1 VSRRATA
8 SSEALR
14 SALVAYCWE
23 ATLGQIAVQMKRLSW
38 RAKPRRCA
46 RVLIA
51 AVALSGA
58 LQGCERSPAHPALSD
73 AKLIRLIPAY
83 EFVFNR
89 QAFDG
94 FSFSPDGTRLAW
106 TGPSGWSRA
115 LHVRSEASGVVN
127 VFKVGGSGM
136 HWSADSRRL
145 LILDDKSGAENHHLL
160 RLDVDDRGAT
170 AVDLTPHSGV
180 RVWLHQ
186 ILTDDPE
193 HVLVLHNR
201 RNRKLRDLYRVNLS
215 TAAEELVAQNPGD
228 GVAPITDSSGTFK
241 GWSKPTSTSRPRGKP
256 RAAPFKPRT
265 AIAVRRDEVT
275 RVVGVSRDR
284 SRAWVL
290 SNRNRERIALFSV
303 DTKTNAGRLVHQD
316 ERVDITG
323 VRMSKVQG
331 KPLLVSSVSDY
342 PHSVILD
349 GPLQDDL
356 RALLDGYRGK
366 PFGFDIVSMDPS
378 EQRLVIMVY
387 THSNR
392 SFYLLDRTH
401 KRHTL
406 LGESRSPQFRAA
418 MVEPEAVE
426 IRTRDS
432 LTLPGYLLRPVGSGA
447 MPVPLVILVH
457 GGPWQRV
464 AWSDQDHSADLLRAQ
479 FLANRGYAVL
489 AINYRGS
496 KGYGQSFMAAAVGEF
511 GAKMQDDLI
520 DGAQWAVARGIADPQ
535 RIAVMGHSYGGYAT
549 LMALAQHP
557 QKFACGIDIA
567 GPTDL
572 AKLIETFPPYW
583 EIGHWR
589 NFVGDPAVASD
600 RSRMDKISP
609 VNLANQIERPLLI
622 IQGQHD
628 VRVRPEQSTSMVE
641 ALRKAGKAVD
651 YLTFADMGHSLSY
664 WAHHLAVLRASEHF
678 LADCLGGRAAR
689 LDPLEW
695 VARLSGRL
703 PLTD

>member
-1 VSRRATA
+1 MTSRWRQN
-8 SSEALR
+8 
-14 SALVAYCWE
+14 
-23 ATLGQIAVQMKRLSW
+23 LGQIALQMKIFSL
-38 RAKPRRCA
+38 RAKPNRCA

-51 AVALSGA
+51 AAALSGV
-58 LQGCERSPAHPALSD
+58 LQGCERSPAHPALRD
-73 AKLIRLIPAY
+73 AKLSRLIPAH

-106 TGPSGWSRA
+106 TGPFGWSKA
-115 LHVRSEASGVVN
+115 LHVRSQASGIVH
-127 VFKVGGSGM
+127 VFKVGGSAM
-136 HWSADSRRL
+136 HWPADSRRL
-145 LILDDKSGAENHHLL
+145 LILDDKSGAENHHLW
-160 RLDVDDRGAT
+160 RLDVDDRDAT
-170 AVDLTPHSGV
+170 AVDLTPHPGV

-186 ILTDDPE
+186 VLTGDPE

-201 RNRKLRDLYRVNLS
+201 RDRTLRDLYRINLS

-228 GVAPITDSSGTFK
+228 AVAPITDSAGTFK
-241 GWSKPTSTSRPRGKP
+241 GWRKPAVSGRPRGKP
-256 RAAPFKPRT
+256 RTAPLKQRS
-265 AIAVRRDEVT
+265 AIAVRRNELT
-275 RVVGVSRDR
+275 RVIGVSRDS

-303 DTKTNAGRLVHQD
+303 DTKTRAGRLVYQN
-316 ERVDITG
+316 ERVDISG

-349 GPLQDDL
+349 GPLENDL

-378 EQRLVIMVY
+378 EQRLVVMVY

-392 SFYLLDRTH
+392 SFYLLDRAH

-406 LGESRSPQFRAA
+406 LGESRSPEFRAA
-418 MVEPEAVE
+418 MVAPEAVQ

-432 LTLPGYLLRPVGSGA
+432 LKLPGYLLRPVGSGA
-447 MPVPLVILVH
+447 RPVPLVILVH
-457 GGPWQRV
+457 GGPWRRV
-464 AWSDQDHSADLLRAQ
+464 AWSDPDHSADLLRAQ

-489 AINYRGS
+489 VMNFRGS
-496 KGYGQSFMAAAVGEF
+496 TGYGQSFTAAAVGEF
-511 GAKMQDDLI
+511 GAKMQNDLI
-520 DGAQWAVARGIADPQ
+520 DGAHWAIARGIADPQ

-549 LMALAQHP
+549 LMALAQNP
-557 QKFACGIDIA
+557 RKFACGIDIA

-583 EIGHWR
+583 EQELGHWYS
-589 NFVGDPAVASD
+589 FVGDPAVASD
-600 RSRMDKISP
+600 RSRMDKVSP
-609 VNLANQIERPLLI
+609 VHLANRIERPLLI
-622 IQGQHD
+622 VQGQQD
-628 VRVRPEQSTSMVE
+628 VRVRPEQSTAMVE
-641 ALRKAGKAVD
+641 ALRKAGKAVK
-651 YLTFADMGHSLSY
+651 YLTFSDMGHSLSY

-703 PLTD
+703 PLSN